1 MKNILVTGCAGFIGS
16 HTVDALL
23 AVGHNIVGVDCLT
36 YAASKENMNSFINE
50 IEFYEVDI
58 VNKEKMSRIVEKHN
72 IDWIINFAAE
82 THVDNSINSAAPFL
96 HSNINGVY
104 SLLEVCRQFDCRFF
118 QISTD
123 EVYGSTR
130 DGSFVETDKLNP
142 RNPYAATKAA
152 AEHLVTSFFNTYGL
166 EYKIVRMS
174 NNFGPRQHREK
185 FIPTILRSLKNNQ
198 KIPIYGDGKN
208 IRDWFY
214 VKDCAKSIVEVLN
227 NGKINEAYN
236 LSLQNEMEN
245 IEIVGLILDVLELPF
260 EENTTFVEDRLGHD
274 FRYSIDNKK
283 LLNLKKQKPT
293 NFKQCLLETI
303 RSSGAS

>member
-23 AVGHNIVGVDCLT
+23 ADGHSIVGVDCLT
-36 YAASKENMNSFINE
+36 YAASKENMDSFINE

-58 VNKEKMSRIVEKHN
+58 VNKEKMSAIVKKHE

-130 DGSFVETDKLNP
+130 DGSFIETDKLNP
-142 RNPYAATKAA
+142 RNPYAATSRA
-152 AEHLVTSFFNTYGL
+152 LSY
-166 EYKIVRMS
+166 IV
-174 NNFGPRQHREK
+174 
-185 FIPTILRSLKNNQ
+185 L
-198 KIPIYGDGKN
+198 
-208 IRDWFY
+208 
-214 VKDCAKSIVEVLN
+214 
-227 NGKINEAYN
+227 
-236 LSLQNEMEN
+236 
-245 IEIVGLILDVLELPF
+245 
-260 EENTTFVEDRLGHD
+260 
-274 FRYSIDNKK
+274 
-283 LLNLKKQKPT
+283 
-293 NFKQCLLETI
+293 
-303 RSSGAS
+303 